1 MKKRWRNEEINSHF
15 FFSYIIMANEE
26 QWNRKIGSLNPLQS
40 YLKSIGIIQNMT
52 LFK

>member
-1 MKKRWRNEEINSHF
+1 MKKLNCN
-15 FFSYIIMANEE
+15 FFSYVIITNEE
-26 QWNRKIGSLNPLQS
+26 QWNGKIVGLNPLQS